1 MLRSARGPR
10 PDQRSRGRRNGV
22 DDEVLRRIAEARERG
37 PAFAGQ
43 PVGWVVL
50 TPSEDTSR
58 TVYVQS
64 SAIGWVQ
71 DNA

>member
-1 MLRSARGPR
+1 MALVLIS
-10 PDQRSRGRRNGV
+10 GREV
-22 DDEVLRRIAEARERG
+22 DVTESTDEVLRRIAEARERG

-43 PVGWVVL
+43 PVGWVIL
-50 TPSEDTSR
+50 TPSDDTSR